1 MQYIEYVSNIQKKI
15 YIQNQYIK
23 LITDLQN
30 YNKFKYL

>member
-1 MQYIEYVSNIQKKI
+1 MQYIEHVTNIQKKK

-23 LITDLQN
+23 LITHLQN